1 MERGKFILERKIIIG
16 CDPAGTELLARTA
29 ALLEEK
35 KFVFHKVGSVNG
47 EAIDYP
53 VVAKEVATAVASGEF
68 DTGILICGTGIGMSI
83 AANKIDGIRAAVCH
97 DAYTAKF
104 TRLHND
110 SNVLCFGARVTGSEV
125 ALDLV
130 DIFLSTEFEGGRHER
145 RVNLITE
152 MENI

>member
-1 MERGKFILERKIIIG
+1 MERKIIIG
-16 CDPAGTELLARTA
+16 CDPAGTELLAKTA
-29 ALLEEK
+29 ALLTEK
-35 KFVFHKVGSVNG
+35 NIVINIVGSVNG

-53 VVAKEVATAVASGEF
+53 IVAKEVAMAVASGEY
-68 DTGILICGTGIGMSI
+68 DSGILICGTGIGMSI

-110 SNVLCFGARVTGSEV
+110 SNVLCVGARVTGSEV

-130 DIFLSTEFEGGRHER
+130 NIFISTEFEGGRHER
-145 RVNLITE
+145 RVNLITD